1 MIDRKLNYILISLNI
16 LHAAKEE
23 RCFLKLKNRQHF
35 NLHKQ
40 VMFYYLMVWNNTPF
54 HISNC
59 DLPIICDVFN
69 SKVLGTVSIGC
80 TEGVEKK
87 SIRRGIPRRQSNF
100 LAFSASFTQCSA
112 HATFHLQVYGVH
124 DLWCKLLLCTTVLV
138 QDTGAGV
145 KNSMVCKKLGDIS
158 EMVK

>member
-1 MIDRKLNYILISLNI
+1 MFKLLFSLVFHEMEGIKNIDHLMNLI
-16 LHAAKEE
+16 HTK
-23 RCFLKLKNRQHF
+23 
-35 NLHKQ
+35 
-40 VMFYYLMVWNNTPF
+40 T
-54 HISNC
+54 
-59 DLPIICDVFN
+59 ICNVFN

-138 QDTGAGV
+138 QDAGAGV
-145 KNSMVCKKLGDIS
+145 KNDSMVCKKLDIF
-158 EMVK
+158 EMVEINKPERVFCL

>member
-1 MIDRKLNYILISLNI
+1 MCQFDSNELDMCYEIKLIRDQTKICTKI
-16 LHAAKEE
+16 
-23 RCFLKLKNRQHF
+23 
-35 NLHKQ
+35 
-40 VMFYYLMVWNNTPF
+40 T
-54 HISNC
+54 
-59 DLPIICDVFN
+59 CDVFN

-87 SIRRGIPRRQSNF
+87 SIRRQIPRRQSNF

-138 QDTGAGV
+138 QDAGAGV
-145 KNSMVCKKLGDIS
+145 KNDSMVYKKLGDIF
-158 EMVK
+158 EMVEKKKKLVYTANVNR